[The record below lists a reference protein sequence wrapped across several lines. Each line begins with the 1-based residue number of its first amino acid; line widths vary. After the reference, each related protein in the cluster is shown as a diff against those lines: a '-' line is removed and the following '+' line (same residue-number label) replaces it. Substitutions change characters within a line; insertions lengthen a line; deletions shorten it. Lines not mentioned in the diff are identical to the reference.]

1 MGLKKFIFGED
12 GKKEEGSAAEQAN
25 ADSPNFPER
34 KFNEPCALCG
44 AAGTEKKWAGQYWHK
59 KCIRKSKKIAKGMI

>member
-12 GKKEEGSAAEQAN
+12 KKSESNAESAEQAG
-25 ADSPNFPER
+25 ADSSEG

-59 KCIRKSKKIAKGMI
+59 KCMRKSKKIAKGMI